1 MSQFK
6 INSITDRSGYCG
18 PVISGVSTNN
28 STGCMIIPV
37 GPTEHRGGRG
47 RGIVAGGRDNPNTGA
62 VRESIDMHEIATT
75 GNAVD
80 FGDLAQENTNA
91 SGGNSSTTR
100 AVFAAGYEYPADG
113 QTDRLQF
120 VIMSSSGGAVDFGSL
135 VNGNNSAMGCA
146 SNNTRGIF
154 YGGNNPGYVP
164 FLSQINLQSLGTD
177 SNFGSTLVAQRNV
190 ASVASPTRA
199 VFAGGDDST
208 GNLFTIQSIEFAT
221 LGTPIPFGEL
231 TDDRTGH
238 TAASSGVRGVF
249 AGGKAPGVVN
259 TMEYITIATEG
270 NGTDFGDLSVA
281 KRNMAGNSNSI
292 RGTFSGGHIH
302 PSGSGDNLNVIEF
315 ITIASTGDAT
325 DFGDLVLARRCS
337 NSGGSDAHGGLGR

>member
-6 INSITDRSGYCG
+6 INSITDKSGYCG

-28 STGCMIIPV
+28 STGCMIIPA

-47 RGIVAGGRDNPNTGA
+47 RGLVAGGRDIPNTGA

-80 FGDLAQENTNA
+80 FGDLAEENTGP

-100 AVFAAGYEYPADG
+100 AVLAGGYENPSL
-113 QTDRLQF
+113 TSRLQF
-120 VIMSSSGGAVDFGSL
+120 VIMSSSGGAVNFGNL

-154 YGGNNPGYVP
+154 YGGNNPDYVP

-177 SNFGSTLVAQRNV
+177 SNFGSTLVAQRN
-190 ASVASPTRA
+190 AAAVASPTRA
-199 VFAGGDDST
+199 VFAGGDAST

-249 AGGKAPGVVN
+249 AGAKAPGVVN

-281 KRNMAGNSNSI
+281 KRNMSGNNNSV
-292 RGTFSGGHIH
+292 RGTFAGGNLAA
-302 PSGSGDNLNVIEF
+302 SGSGSNTNVIEY
-315 ITIASTGDAT
+315 ITIATTGNAQ
-325 DFGDLVLARRCS
+325 DFGDLTVIRRCA
-337 NSGGSDAHGGLGR
+337 NSGGSDAHGGLGD

>member
-1 MSQFK
+1 MSELR
-6 INSITDRSGYCG
+6 INNITDRAGSSG
-18 PVISGVSTNN
+18 PIIAGVSTVT
-28 STGCMIIPV
+28 STSHMTMPSGS
-37 GPTEHRGGRG
+37 TEFRGGRG

-75 GNAVD
+75 GNAID

-100 AVFAAGYEYPADG
+100 AVFAAGYEYPANG

-120 VIMSSSGGAVDFGSL
+120 VIMSSSGGAVNFGNL
-135 VNGNNSAMGCA
+135 VNGNNSAIGCA

-154 YGGNNPGYVP
+154 LGGNNPEYVP

-177 SNFGSTLVAQRNV
+177 SNFGSLLVAQRN
-190 ASVASPTRA
+190 AAAVASPTRA
-199 VFAGGDDST
+199 VFAGGDTST
-208 GNLFTIQSIEFAT
+208 ENLFTIQSIEFAT

-238 TAASSGVRGVF
+238 TAVSSGTRGVF

-259 TMEYITIATEG
+259 TMEFITIATEG

-292 RGTFSGGHIH
+292 RGTFAGGNLAA
-302 PSGSGDNLNVIEF
+302 SGSGSNTNVIEF
-315 ITIASTGDAT
+315 ITIATTGNAQ

-337 NSGGSDAHGGLGR
+337 NCGGSDAHGGLGD

>member
-1 MSQFK
+1 MSDLR
-6 INSITDRSGYCG
+6 INNITDRTGDSG
-18 PVISGVSTNN
+18 PVITGVSTVS
-28 STGCMIIPV
+28 STGAFTVPV
-37 GPTEHRGGRG
+37 GPTEFRGGRG

-75 GNAVD
+75 GNAID
-80 FGDLAQENTNA
+80 FGDLAQGNTSA

-100 AVFAAGYEYPADG
+100 AVYAAGYEYPADA

-120 VIMSSSGGAVDFGSL
+120 VVISSSGGAVNFGSL
-135 VNGNNSAMGCA
+135 VNGNNSAIGCA

-154 YGGNNPGYVP
+154 YGGNNPEYVP

-177 SNFGSTLVAQRNV
+177 SNFGSTLVAQRNS
-190 ASVASPTRA
+190 AGVASPTRA
-199 VFAGGDDST
+199 VFAGGDAST

-221 LGTPIPFGEL
+221 LGTPTSFGQL

-292 RGTFSGGHIH
+292 RGTFSGGHTAA
-302 PSGSGDNLNVIEF
+302 SGSGSNINVIEF
-315 ITIASTGDAT
+315 ITIASTGNVT
-325 DFGDLVLARRCS
+325 DFGDLVLARRCA
-337 NSGGSDAHGGLGR
+337 NAGGSDAHGGLG

>member
-1 MSQFK
+1 MSELR
-6 INSITDRSGYCG
+6 INNITDRAGSSG
-18 PVISGVSTNN
+18 PIIAGVSTVT
-28 STGCMIIPV
+28 STSHMVMPSGS
-37 GPTEHRGGRG
+37 TEFRGGRG

-120 VIMSSSGGAVDFGSL
+120 VIMSSSGGAVNFGNL

-154 YGGNNPGYVP
+154 YGGNNPEYVP

-177 SNFGSTLVAQRNV
+177 SNFGSTLVAQRN
-190 ASVASPTRA
+190 AAAVASPTRA
-199 VFAGGDDST
+199 VFAGGDTST

-238 TAASSGVRGVF
+238 TAASSGIRGVF
-249 AGGKAPGVVN
+249 AGAKAPGVVN
-259 TMEYITIATEG
+259 TMEFITIATEG

-292 RGTFSGGHIH
+292 RGTFSGGHTDS
-302 PSGSGDNLNVIEF
+302 SGSGNNINVIEF
-315 ITIASTGDAT
+315 ITIASTGNAA

-337 NSGGSDAHGGLGR
+337 NSGGSDAHGGLGD

>member
-1 MSQFK
+1 MSDLR
-6 INSITDRSGYCG
+6 INNITDRAGSSG
-18 PVISGVSTNN
+18 PIIAGVSTVT
-28 STGCMIIPV
+28 STSHMVMPSGS
-37 GPTEHRGGRG
+37 TEFRGGRG
-47 RGIVAGGRDNPNTGA
+47 RGIVAGGRNNPSPA
-62 VRESIDMHEIATT
+62 VAELTIDMHEIATT

-120 VIMSSSGGAVDFGSL
+120 VIMSSSGGAVNFGNL

-154 YGGNNPGYVP
+154 YGGNNPEYVP

-177 SNFGSTLVAQRNV
+177 SNFGSTLVAQRN
-190 ASVASPTRA
+190 AAAVASPTRA
-199 VFAGGDDST
+199 VFAGGDTST

-238 TAASSGVRGVF
+238 TAASSGIRGVF
-249 AGGKAPGVVN
+249 AGAKAPGVVN
-259 TMEYITIATEG
+259 TMEFITIATEG

-292 RGTFSGGHIH
+292 RGTFSGGHTDS
-302 PSGSGDNLNVIEF
+302 SGSGNNINVIEF
-315 ITIASTGDAT
+315 ITIASTGNAA

-337 NSGGSDAHGGLGR
+337 NSGGSDAHGGLGD

>member
-28 STGCMIIPV
+28 STGCMIIPA

-80 FGDLAQENTNA
+80 FGDLAKSNTGPQ
-91 SGGNSSTTR
+91 GGNSSTTR
-100 AVFAAGYEYPADG
+100 AVLAGGYEDPAL
-113 QTDRLQF
+113 TSRLQF
-120 VIMSSSGGAVDFGSL
+120 VIMSSSGGAINFGNL
-135 VNGNNSAMGCA
+135 VNGVNNGIGCA

-154 YGGNNPGYVP
+154 YGGNNPEYVP

-177 SNFGSTLVAQRNV
+177 SNFGSTLVAQRLAAGV
-190 ASVASPTRA
+190 SSPTRA

-238 TAASSGVRGVF
+238 TSASSGVRGVF

-270 NGTDFGDLSVA
+270 NGTDFGDLSAA

-292 RGTFSGGHIH
+292 RGTFSGGHTAA
-302 PSGSGDNLNVIEF
+302 SGSGSNINVIEF

-325 DFGDLVLARRCS
+325 DFGDLSVIRRC
-337 NSGGSDAHGGLGR
+337 NNAGGSDAHGGLGR

>member
-1 MSQFK
+1 MSELR
-6 INSITDRSGYCG
+6 INNITDRAGSSG
-18 PVISGVSTNN
+18 PIIAGVSTVT
-28 STGCMIIPV
+28 STSHMVMPS
-37 GPTEHRGGRG
+37 GPTEFRGGRG

-120 VIMSSSGGAVDFGSL
+120 VIMSSSGGAVNFGNL

-154 YGGNNPGYVP
+154 YGGNNPEYVP

-177 SNFGSTLVAQRNV
+177 SNFGSTLVAQRN
-190 ASVASPTRA
+190 AAAVASPTRA
-199 VFAGGDDST
+199 VFAGGDTST

-238 TAASSGVRGVF
+238 TAASSGIRGVF
-249 AGGKAPGVVN
+249 AGAKAPGVVN
-259 TMEYITIATEG
+259 TMEFITIATEG

-292 RGTFSGGHIH
+292 RGTFSGGHTDS
-302 PSGSGDNLNVIEF
+302 SGSGNNINVIEF
-315 ITIASTGDAT
+315 ITIASTGNAA

-337 NSGGSDAHGGLGR
+337 NSGGSDAHGGLGD

>member
-1 MSQFK
+1 MSELR
-6 INSITDRSGYCG
+6 INNITDRAGSSG
-18 PVISGVSTNN
+18 PIIAGVSTVT
-28 STGCMIIPV
+28 STSHMVMPSGL
-37 GPTEHRGGRG
+37 TEFRGGRG
-47 RGIVAGGRDNPNTGA
+47 RGLVAGGRDIPNTGA
-62 VRESIDMHEIATT
+62 VRKSIDMHEIATT
-75 GNAVD
+75 GNAID
-80 FGDLAQENTNA
+80 FGDLAQENTGP

-100 AVFAAGYEYPADG
+100 AVYAAGYEYPADA

-120 VIMSSSGGAVDFGSL
+120 VIISSSGGAVNFGSL

-154 YGGNNPGYVP
+154 YGGNNPDYVP
-164 FLSQINLQSLGTD
+164 FLSQINLQSLGKD
-177 SNFGSTLVAQRNV
+177 SNFGSTLVAQRN
-190 ASVASPTRA
+190 AAGVASPTRA
-199 VFAGGDDST
+199 VFAGGDAST

-238 TAASSGVRGVF
+238 TAASSGIRGVF
-249 AGGKAPGVVN
+249 AGAKAPGVVN
-259 TMEYITIATEG
+259 TMEFITIATEG

-292 RGTFSGGHIH
+292 RGTFSGGHTAS
-302 PSGSGDNLNVIEF
+302 SGTGNNLNVIEF

-325 DFGDLVLARRCS
+325 DFGDLVLARRCQ
-337 NSGGSDAHGGLGR
+337 NAGGSDAHGGLGD

>member
-6 INSITDRSGYCG
+6 INSITDKSGYSG
-18 PVISGVSTNN
+18 PVIYGVSTNN
-28 STGCMIIPV
+28 STGCMIIPA

-47 RGIVAGGRDNPNTGA
+47 RGVVAGGRAIPNTGA

-80 FGDLAQENTNA
+80 FGDVAQENTNA

-120 VIMSSSGGAVDFGSL
+120 VIISSSGGAVNFGNL

-154 YGGNNPGYVP
+154 YGGNNPDYVP

-177 SNFGSTLVAQRNV
+177 SNFGSTLVAQRN
-190 ASVASPTRA
+190 AAAVASPTRA
-199 VFAGGDDST
+199 VFAGGDTST

-249 AGGKAPGVVN
+249 AGAKAPGVVI

-292 RGTFSGGHIH
+292 RGTFSGGHTA
-302 PSGSGDNLNVIEF
+302 PSGTGNNLNVIEF
-315 ITIASTGDAT
+315 ITIATTGNAQ
-325 DFGDLVLARRCS
+325 DFGDLVLARRCQ
-337 NSGGSDAHGGLGR
+337 NAGGSDAHGGVGR